1 MLRRTMTTLLLT
13 LPLIVSAAGQKVVDI
28 EVTGIT

>member
-28 EVTGIT
+28 EVTGMT